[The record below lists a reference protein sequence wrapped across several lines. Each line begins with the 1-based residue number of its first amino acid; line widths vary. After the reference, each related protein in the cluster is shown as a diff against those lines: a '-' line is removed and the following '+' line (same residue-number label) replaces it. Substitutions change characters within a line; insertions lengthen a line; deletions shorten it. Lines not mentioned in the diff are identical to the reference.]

1 MQIDLLAHPL
11 VIDHEHFEDLNWV
24 FNHPG
29 LSGPL
34 RTDFEHLVQEHDWQR
49 KRVVWVIYGSCHPD
63 SVELLLSKVSETSTV
78 IIAEAM
84 QLGAYHLQAEQRHRL
99 LGYIQDQKLKIIAG
113 GDALQ
118 RAEKLVELIDIDSMD
133 AWKPVLSVTTMQD
146 HAADVRLFFKRIAE
160 LLNQKAM
167 FKATNIQRSV
177 MYLRNA
183 LINAPLA
190 YEPDAFSQLKAAM
203 QDRPGLIVSAGPSLN
218 KQLTLLAENQD
229 LFTILAV
236 DTVWPIL
243 HANGIVPDAVLALDP
258 LNVPSWPVNGLHE
271 DTLLVADIG
280 TSPQLVWSNH
290 QNHVIT
296 SCHEVIMSM
305 IDAIGGKAG
314 RMGTGGSVATSAF
327 NLGVHL
333 GANPLVFIGQ
343 DLAHTDG
350 KDHAD
355 GYAAERDEAEFKRRF
370 ELGYDV
376 DGYYGGKVRTEHQL
390 LFYKTWFEEQIRQ
403 LSDKLVINATE
414 GGAQIAGTVQLP
426 FAEVCREIRATSLRK
441 TKLPSPGL
449 TKVNP
454 DHMKQLCDGLT
465 RLLTRIES
473 FRDLAERGMKSSRN
487 VGKQPTTRQLRDI
500 DKINQEIRNY
510 CEMTKKVINAFNMAD
525 LERIRYQT
533 HTREN
538 LEKMS
543 DAVKQYRAL
552 YQSII
557 RSASDALTDL
567 RKIKKLYEQVDES
580 GRFDPDFLGTVAS
593 TAPELASGVTK

>member
-29 LSGPL
+29 LSGPEI
-34 RTDFEHLVQEHDWQR
+34 TDFEHLVQEHDWQR

-84 QLGAYHLQAEQRHRL
+84 PLDAYHLQVEQRQRL
-99 LGYIQDQKLKIIAG
+99 LEYIQDQKLKIIAG
-113 GDALQ
+113 GDALK

-133 AWKPVLSVTTMQD
+133 AWKPVLSLTTMQD
-146 HAADVRLFFKRIAE
+146 HAADVRVFFKRIAE
-160 LLNQKAM
+160 MLNQKAM

-190 YEPDAFSQLKAAM
+190 YEPDAFNQLKAVM
-203 QDRPGLIVSAGPSLN
+203 QDRPALVVSAGPSLN
-218 KQLTLLAENQD
+218 KQLKLLAENQD

-243 HANGIVPDAVLALDP
+243 HAHGIVPDAVLALDP
-258 LNVPSWPVNGLHE
+258 LNEPSWAVNGLHE

-280 TSPQLVWSNH
+280 TSPHLVWSNH
-290 QNHVIT
+290 RNHVLT
-296 SCHEVIMSM
+296 TCNDAIMSVVGYF
-305 IDAIGGKAG
+305 GGKAG
-314 RMGTGGSVATSAF
+314 RMSTGGSVATNAF

-343 DLAHTDG
+343 DLAHTEG

-390 LFYKTWFEEQIRQ
+390 LFYKTWFEEQIMQ
-403 LSDKLVINATE
+403 LPEKLVINATE
-414 GGAQIAGTVQLP
+414 GGAHIAGTVQLP

-454 DHMKQLCDGLT
+454 EHMQQLCDGLT
-465 RLLTRIES
+465 QLLTRIES
-473 FRDLAERGMKSSRN
+473 FRDLAERGMKVTRN
-487 VGKQPTTRQLRDI
+487 VSKQPTPRQLRDI
-500 DKINQEIRNY
+500 DKINQDIRNF
-510 CEMTKKVINAFNMAD
+510 CAVTKTVTNAFNMAD
-525 LERIRYQT
+525 IERIRYQT

-538 LEKMS
+538 MEKMS
-543 DAVKQYRAL
+543 DAVRQYRAL
-552 YQSII
+552 YQGII
-557 RSASDALTDL
+557 RSTSDAMADL
-567 RKIKKLYEQVDES
+567 RKIKRIYEQVAKS
-580 GRFDPDFLGTVAS
+580 GSFDCAFLNNFYLYLTQSIAN
-593 TAPELASGVTK
+593 E